1 MRRDELFKCDLHEKG
16 SKIRVKTGEF
26 QNLNMRKKFLVKFLS
41 KILNKS
47 APKSLKESNCAKCP
61 HFRTAPNCINTCNIR
76 VYQFIIK
83 NQQNHRTQ
91 KCVQLRFVIKKR
103 SDCGFHF
110 FAICLFYCALSL
122 CFFHNAKTIN
132 FKLDA
137 AKFLREKTK
146 ANCHSLSGFQVRFL
160 TYKANDNPQ
169 RRRIL

>member
-1 MRRDELFKCDLHEKG
+1 MRREGLLKCDLHKKG
-16 SKIRVKTGEF
+16 SQIRLKSWENWTLSLRKII
-26 QNLNMRKKFLVKFLS
+26 LAKFKS
-41 KILNKS
+41 KISNKS
-47 APKSLKESNCAKCP
+47 DPKSLKESNCAKCP